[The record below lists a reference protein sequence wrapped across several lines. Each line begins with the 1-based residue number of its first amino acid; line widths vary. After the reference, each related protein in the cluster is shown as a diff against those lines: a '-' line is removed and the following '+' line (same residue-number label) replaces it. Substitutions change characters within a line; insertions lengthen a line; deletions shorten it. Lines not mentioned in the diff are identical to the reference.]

1 MTPQVHS
8 RIPRYDL
15 QSREEFIIQQQQNA
29 RSTDLIVAVGDE
41 THSIVDELVL
51 HKKHSTVIAVAFG
64 LSRTSDC
71 G

>member
-1 MTPQVHS
+1 MTPQVSVHS
-8 RIPRYDL
+8 TYDL
-15 QSREEFIIQQQQNA
+15 QSREEFNN
-29 RSTDLIVAVGDE
+29 SKTPDLIVAVGDE